1 MARNAL
7 DAALPGLGRIVR
19 GQQSMPAQS
28 SYMAAGHVRIP
39 VTGSADS
46 GRKWSEGSF
55 AESQHE
61 MPRSIWASFTVRER
75 NKPPGPRA
83 PNKHSRGRTPRGSLI
98 VV

>member
-61 MPRSIWASFTVRER
+61 MPRSIWASFTVSER
-75 NKPPGPRA
+75 DQSPGSRA
-83 PNKHSRGRTPRGSLI
+83 TDKHSHGPTALASLI